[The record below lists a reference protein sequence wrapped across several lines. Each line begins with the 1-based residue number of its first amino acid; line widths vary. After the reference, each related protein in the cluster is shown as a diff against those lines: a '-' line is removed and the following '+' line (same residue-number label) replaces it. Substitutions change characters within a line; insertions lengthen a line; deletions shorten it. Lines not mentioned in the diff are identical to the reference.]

1 MTKRHPVIDGHKV
14 CTKCGERKPV
24 SEFYQSKA
32 RNGILISYCK
42 DCTKNAYREY
52 YLANKEKIRQRQ
64 KESYQKSPKRRKPY
78 NKGLYEKHKE
88 SILRRSMEQYYNTD
102 YLEKK
107 YLKRFKESRKKV
119 QEKLEA
125 LLRKVQE
132 KGFKSAA
139 EQKKQESYEASLA
152 RWDSKITQ
160 VEDLMTIYEA
170 SKKQP
175 EEEKQEQEPI
185 TVNNMKEQK
194 PVSVSMT
201 KERLIN
207 LLSDVPNDARIIYV
221 GDTENRSNLVA
232 AWRSDPYSVC
242 IRNLNATMPYIITEG
257 TLYDLVSATLPFPE
271 CQKGG
276 DSL

>member
-1 MTKRHPVIDGHKV
+1 MTKRHPVIDGYKV

-24 SEFYQSKA
+24 SEFYQDKA
-32 RNGILISYCK
+32 RNGRLKSVCK
-42 DCTKNAYREY
+42 ACTKNLYREY
-52 YLANKEKIRQRQ
+52 YLANKEKVRQRL
-64 KESYQKSPKRRKPY
+64 KVNYQKKGKLRKPY
-78 NKGLYEKHKE
+78 NKELYEKRKE
-88 SILRRSMEQYYNTD
+88 SILLRSMEQYYSTD
-102 YLEKK
+102 YFEMK

-119 QEKLEA
+119 QDKLEA

-132 KGFKSAA
+132 KGFKSAV
-139 EQKKQESYEASLA
+139 EQKKQDSYEASLA

-160 VEDLMTIYEA
+160 VEDLMAIYEA
-170 SKKQP
+170 IKKQP

-185 TVNNMKEQK
+185 TVNNTEEQK
-194 PVSVSMT
+194 PASAPMT

-271 CQKGG
+271 CQKKGEAV
-276 DSL
+276 

>member
-1 MTKRHPVIDGHKV
+1 MTKGYPVIDGYKV
-14 CTKCGERKPV
+14 CSKCGERKPV
-24 SEFYQSKA
+24 SEFYQCK
-32 RNGILISYCK
+32 NGRLTCYCK
-42 DCTKNAYREY
+42 DCYKNIHHGY
-52 YLANKEKIRQRQ
+52 YLANKEKILQRQ
-64 KESYQKSPKRRKPY
+64 KEDYQKKGKPRKPY
-78 NKGLYEKHKE
+78 NKELYEKRKE
-88 SILRRSMEQYYNTD
+88 SILLRSMEQYYTTD

-119 QEKLEA
+119 QDKLEA

-132 KGFKSAA
+132 KGFKSTA

-185 TVNNMKEQK
+185 TVNNMEEQK
-194 PVSVSMT
+194 PTSVPMT

-257 TLYDLVSATLPFPE
+257 TLYDLVSATLPLPE
-271 CQKGG
+271 CQKKGEVV
-276 DSL
+276 

>member
-1 MTKRHPVIDGHKV
+1 MTKRHPVIDGYKI
-14 CTKCGERKPV
+14 CTKCGEQKPV
-24 SEFYQSKA
+24 SEFYQSK
-32 RNGILISYCK
+32 NGRLTCYCK
-42 DCTKNAYREY
+42 DCYKNIHRGY
-52 YLANKEKIRQRQ
+52 YLANKEKILQRQ
-64 KESYQKSPKRRKPY
+64 KEGYQKKRKLRIPY

-160 VEDLMTIYEA
+160 VEDLMTIYEN
-170 SKKQP
+170 SKKQL
-175 EEEKQEQEPI
+175 EVENNEQQSI
-185 TVNNMKEQK
+185 TVNNMEEQK
-194 PVSVSMT
+194 PASVPMT

-207 LLSDVPNDARIIYV
+207 LLSEVPNDARIIYV

-257 TLYDLVSATLPFPE
+257 TLYDLVSATLPFPSS
-271 CQKGG
+271 QKEG

>member
-1 MTKRHPVIDGHKV
+1 MTKRHPVIDGYKI
-14 CTKCGERKPV
+14 CTKCGEQKPV
-24 SEFYQSKA
+24 SEFYQSK
-32 RNGILISYCK
+32 NGRLTCYCK
-42 DCTKNAYREY
+42 GCYKNIHRGY
-52 YLANKEKIRQRQ
+52 YLANKEKILQRQ
-64 KESYQKSPKRRKPY
+64 KEDYQKKGKPRIPY

-119 QEKLEA
+119 HDKLEA

-139 EQKKQESYEASLA
+139 DQKRQESYEASLA

-160 VEDLMTIYEA
+160 VEDLMTIYEN
-170 SKKQP
+170 SKKQL
-175 EEEKQEQEPI
+175 EVENNEQQSI
-185 TVNNMKEQK
+185 TVNNMEEQK
-194 PVSVSMT
+194 PASVPMT

-271 CQKGG
+271 CQKKGETV
-276 DSL
+276 

>member
-1 MTKRHPVIDGHKV
+1 MKKRHPVIDGCKV

-24 SEFYQSKA
+24 SEFYQIK
-32 RNGILISYCK
+32 NGRLTCYCK
-42 DCTKNAYREY
+42 DCYKNIHREY
-52 YLANKEKIRQRQ
+52 YLANKEKILQRQ
-64 KESYQKSPKRRKPY
+64 KEDYQKKGKPRKPY

-139 EQKKQESYEASLA
+139 EQKKQDSYEASLA

-160 VEDLMTIYEA
+160 VEDLMTIYKA
-170 SKKQP
+170 IKKQP
-175 EEEKQEQEPI
+175 EEEKQEQQSI
-185 TVNNMKEQK
+185 TVNNMEEQK
-194 PVSVSMT
+194 PASVPMT

-207 LLSDVPNDARIIYV
+207 LLSEVPNNARIIYV

-271 CQKGG
+271 CQKKG